1 MRLILF
7 FLALCINLA
16 YASEPINK
24 HFFDKSLL
32 PTIQVVNKNK
42 QISGSGI
49 ILKSFKLSDNK
60 FINYAIS
67 CQHIVSPIMTVNTF
81 MYKDYNFFTGQL
93 NHGCCL
99 IEEDKMQDLSIVA
112 FLSTNRLEVAK
123 IGTAYSLKILEQVYA
138 IGCGLEE
145 YPRFTEGKINGLPL
159 IRNNLNDLRTTVPIV
174 PGDSGCALFNQK
186 NEVVGIANS
195 IRKLNSNGISYPI
208 EGISTFKPID
218 LIFKSFS
225 SKTYGLL
232 ENEDNQPEIFAD
244 FMWLLE
250 TEYGT

>member
-1 MRLILF
+1 MRLNLF
-7 FLALCINLA
+7 FLALCMQLA

-24 HFFDKSLL
+24 DFFDKSLL
-32 PTIQVVNKNK
+32 PTVQVVNKNK

-49 ILKSFKLSDNK
+49 VLKSYKLEDNK
-60 FINYAIS
+60 FINYVIS
-67 CQHIVSPIMTVNTF
+67 CQHIVSPRMIINTF
-81 MYKDYNFFTGQL
+81 SYKDYNFFYGQDS
-93 NHGCCL
+93 HGCCL
-99 IEEDKMQDLSIVA
+99 VDEDKTQDLSVVA
-112 FLSTNRLEVAK
+112 FLSTSRLKVAAL
-123 IGTAYSLKILEQVYA
+123 GTAYNLKILEQVYA

-195 IRKLNSNGISYPI
+195 IRKLNFNGISYPI

-225 SKTYGLL
+225 AKTYSLL
-232 ENEDNQPEIFAD
+232 EDEENQPQIFAD
-244 FMWLLE
+244 FLWLLE
-250 TEYGT
+250 TEYGP

>member
-7 FLALCINLA
+7 FSAICIT
-16 YASEPINK
+16 YVFASEPLK
-24 HFFDKSLL
+24 KDFFDKSLL
-32 PTIQVVNKNK
+32 PTVQIVNKNK

-49 ILKSFKLSDNK
+49 ILKSFKLTDNK
-60 FINYAIS
+60 FINYVIS
-67 CQHIVSPIMTVNTF
+67 CQHIVSPRMSLNTF
-81 MYKDYNFFTGQL
+81 LYKDYNFFSSQI

-99 IEEDKMQDLSIVA
+99 IEEDKTQDLSILA
-112 FLSTNRLEVAK
+112 FLSTNRLQVAN
-123 IGTAYSLKILEQVYA
+123 IGTAYNLKLLDQVYA

-145 YPRFTEGKINGLPL
+145 YPRFTEGKINGLPWTK
-159 IRNNLNDLRTTVPIV
+159 NDLNDLRTTVPIV

-195 IRKLNSNGISYPI
+195 IRKLNFNGISYPI

-225 SKTYGLL
+225 SKTYELL
-232 ENEDNQPEIFAD
+232 EDEDNQPKIFSD
-244 FMWLLE
+244 FLWLLE
-250 TEYGT
+250 TEYGS